1 MKFEV
6 TILGSG
12 SATPTLYRNPTSQ
25 YVYLNERHILI
36 DCGEGTQLQL
46 RKNKVKFSKISH
58 ILISHLHG
66 DHYLGLVGLISSF
79 HLLGRTKELHV
90 FGPKPLKE
98 IIRLNLKASG
108 TYLKYP
114 IFIHEINTKEPQVL
128 FEDKVLSVSCFP
140 LKHRVPCMGFRIQEK
155 AKTLSIDKSAIDQ
168 YHLGVEQIKEIK
180 EGKDSTLENGE
191 IVPNKIL
198 TLPEDKL
205 RSYAFCSDTAYSE
218 EIIPHIKNVTTLY
231 HEATFLS
238 NLEDRAKQ
246 TQHSTAKQAASIA
259 KQADVGELLLGHF
272 SARYKEVN
280 DFVTEAK
287 VNFENVR
294 TVEDND
300 KFEII

>member
-12 SATPTLYRNPTSQ
+12 SATPTIDRNPTAQ

-46 RKNKVKFSKISH
+46 RKNKIKFSKISH

-114 IFIHEINTKEPQVL
+114 IFIHEIDTNEPQIL
-128 FEDKVLSVSCFP
+128 FEDKVLQVSCFP

-155 AKTLSIDKSAIDQ
+155 EKPLSADKLAIEE
-168 YHLGVEQIKEIK
+168 YGLGVEQIKELK
-180 EGKDSTLENGE
+180 EGKDIVLENGKT
-191 IVPNKIL
+191 ILNQSL
-198 TLPEDKL
+198 TLPKEKL

-218 EIIPHIKNVTTLY
+218 EVVPFIKNVTTLY

-246 TQHSTAKQAASIA
+246 TQHSTAKQAACIA
-259 KQADVGELLLGHF
+259 KQANAEHLILGHF
-272 SARYKEVN
+272 SARYKDVSE
-280 DFVTEAK
+280 FVDEAK
-287 VNFENVR
+287 TEFEQVIAIS
-294 TVEDND
+294 DND
-300 KFEII
+300 VVEIG